1 MKIAK
6 ALVVLVTVSAMAGC
20 DKGKNTDYDAQKY
33 AQGKI
38 LELIKKQ
45 AASNQEACETGRGLV
60 ANVKKLD
67 QDTNVFEW
75 STANCRERID
85 PVSGITLSDVTVLR
99 NKNGEIKSICSNVTG
114 KNYDKSNVTVPA
126 IVNEDGAFIQFE
138 DSYLKESNPEKY
150 NSLQEAFSMLSK
162 ASCK

>member
-1 MKIAK
+1 MRLTK
-6 ALVVLVTVSAMAGC
+6 ALAVLVAVSALAGC
-20 DKGKNTDYDAQKY
+20 DKDKTTDADALEY

-45 AASNQEACETGRGLV
+45 APNNQEACETGRGLI
-60 ANVKKLD
+60 ANVKKLA

-85 PVSGITLSDVTVLR
+85 PIAGITLSDVAVFR
-99 NKNGEIKSICSNVTG
+99 NKDGSIKSICSNVTG
-114 KNYDKSNVTVPA
+114 NNYDKSNVTVPS
-126 IVNEDGAFIQFE
+126 IVNEGGAFIQFE

-150 NSLQEAFSMLSK
+150 KSLQEAFSVISK
-162 ASCK
+162 TSCK

>member
-1 MKIAK
+1 MKMVKVLAMLVAVF
-6 ALVVLVTVSAMAGC
+6 ALAGC
-20 DKGKNTDYDAQKY
+20 DKDKTTDADAQEH

-45 AASNQEACETGRGLV
+45 APNNQEACETGRGLI
-60 ANVKKLD
+60 ANVKKLA
-67 QDTNVFEW
+67 QGTSAFEW

-85 PVSGITLSDVTVLR
+85 PVGGITLSDVTVFR
-99 NKNGEIKSICSNVTG
+99 NKDSSVKSICSNVTG

-126 IVNEDGAFIQFE
+126 IVNEGGAFIQFE

-150 NSLQEAFSMLSK
+150 KSLQEAFSMISK